1 LLATGISS
9 GNNYS
14 FRVRAK
20 NKHGWGI
27 YSDVLTILSAV
38 PPDKPLNTKSEQD
51 GVYTKIT
58 WDYPVAHGS
67 PVIEY

>member
-1 LLATGISS
+1 M
-9 GNNYS
+9 
-14 FRVRAK
+14 RAK